1 MTRIKMINQCIF
13 IPAYVKI
20 HTVTSLADIHKIAI
34 DLQEYPKYIWIYFI
48 LSQHSRDVIKHFIAW
63 GQNMQAAGQLYYRV
77 VRASSAL

>member
-1 MTRIKMINQCIF
+1 MINQFIF

-63 GQNMQAAGQLYYRV
+63 KIKH
-77 VRASSAL
+77 ASSWSTLSPCR